1 MDVVTHDPDIVP
13 WPTDEED
20 AWDVSAENS
29 PAEEVTLARLSSAF
43 AELTEGDDESLAE
56 PVAAGSPET
65 GQTEEAEASDLVAED
80 LGEVNPRGILE
91 SLLFVGAPDNRPL
104 LVDEVVDLVRGMT
117 SDEVHALVAS
127 MNAEYLATGCPY
139 EIVSDGAGYRL
150 ALRPALNAVRD
161 RFYGRLRE
169 TRLSQAAVEVLA
181 LVAYHEPLTAAKL
194 NELRGSPSGAVLSQL
209 VRRQLLRLEKG
220 PGKGAAVHYFTTP
233 RFLELFGLESL
244 ADLPRSQD
252 MDQL

>member
-1 MDVVTHDPDIVP
+1 MTPDPDIVP
-13 WPTDEED
+13 WPTDED
-20 AWDVSAENS
+20 AWDVSAEPS

-43 AELTEGDDESLAE
+43 ADLTEGADEDQAAE
-56 PVAAGSPET
+56 PAPAAPDEAQGSLD
-65 GQTEEAEASDLVAED
+65 QDADDLVAD
-80 LGEVNPRGILE
+80 DQGEVNPRGILE
-91 SLLFVGAPDNRPL
+91 ALLFVGAPDNRPL
-104 LVDEVVDLVRGMT
+104 LVDEVTALIRGVT
-117 SDEVHALVAS
+117 SDEVHALVES
-127 MNAEYLATGCPY
+127 LNSDYLAAGCPY
-139 EIVSDGAGYRL
+139 QIIADGPGYRL
-150 ALRPALNAVRD
+150 ALRPALDAVRD

-181 LVAYHEPLTAAKL
+181 LVAYHEPLTATKL
-194 NELRGSPSGAVLSQL
+194 NELRGAPSGAVLSQL